1 MQHNYVLRLEVQNG
15 EIIVTLPNSIYSVTY
30 FKSRSEH
37 LATKMLPVSYD
48 PNAVLTSDEFL
59 SRKLG
64 GSPMTKRGSWA
75 GSRKPR

>member
-59 SRKLG
+59 SQAWRLANDKARELG
-64 GSPMTKRGSWA
+64 WIA
-75 GSRKPR
+75 